1 MPDALGSPL
10 ILFYNTFFDDPYS
23 IDWIEPAARGAFV
36 HDKALYPEA
45 DAVIFHIPDLVFG
58 TPTLDDVAK
67 LQKPEKQ
74 LWVAW
79 SKESAV
85 NYPVQDDPAFMARFD
100 LEMGYRRSA
109 DVWDP
114 YVPSKSY
121 WLESIKQPLPAKT
134 ERAPLVM
141 FQSAGFNKSLRSEF
155 ATALMQEI
163 QVDSYGRH
171 LNNKTLAETDKGVET
186 KLATISRY
194 KFCLSLENAIE
205 DDYVTE
211 KFFDPFLVGSTPV
224 YRGAPNIMDFAPG
237 NHCFI
242 NANDFGS
249 PKDLANYLKYLD
261 ENDGAYQQY
270 FSWREQP
277 PSPSFEKLLRRRE
290 KDSFSQLVEEVTR
303 RMALNPV

>member
-1 MPDALGSPL
+1 MGSPL
-10 ILFYNTFFDDPYS
+10 ILFYNTFFDDPYC
-23 IDWIEPAARGAFV
+23 IDWIDPGARDAFV
-36 HDKALYPEA
+36 HDSALYLEA

-58 TPTLDDVAK
+58 TPTLDDVAR
-67 LQKPEKQ
+67 LPKPQGQ

-79 SKESAV
+79 SKESAL

-100 LEMGYRRSA
+100 LVMGYRQSA

-114 YVPSKSY
+114 YVPSRSH
-121 WLESIKQPLPAKT
+121 WLESTKQPVPAKT

-141 FQSAGFNKSLRSEF
+141 FQSAGFNRSLRSEF
-155 ATALMQEI
+155 ASALMQEI

-171 LNNKTLAETDKGVET
+171 LNNRMLAEADRGVKT

-211 KFFDPFLVGSTPV
+211 KFFDPLLVGTTPV

-237 NHCFI
+237 NNCFI
-242 NANDFGS
+242 NASDFRN
-249 PKDLANYLKYLD
+249 PKELANYLKYLD
-261 ENDGAYQQY
+261 EDDGAYQQY
-270 FSWREQP
+270 FSWRGQP
-277 PSPSFEKLLRRRE
+277 LSPPFEKLLHQRE
-290 KDSFSQLVEEVTR
+290 KDSFSRLVEEVR
-303 RMALNPV
+303 QRMALKPV